1 MKENI
6 YFILYQLEI
15 IDGMKVYPKKL
26 SKIIQLSKEDLS
38 EEDLS
43 EDKIWDKLN
52 IPDNYSS
59 KILLNIQKL

>member
-15 IDGMKVYPKKL
+15 IDGMTVYPKKL
-26 SKIIQLSKEDLS
+26 SKIIQLSK
-38 EEDLS
+38 EDLS

>member
-1 MKENI
+1 
-6 YFILYQLEI
+6 
-15 IDGMKVYPKKL
+15 MKVYPKKL
-26 SKIIQLSKEDLS
+26 SKIIQLSK
-38 EEDLS
+38 EDLS

>member
-15 IDGMKVYPKKL
+15 IDGMTVYPKKF
-26 SKIIQLSKEDLS
+26 SKIIQLSK
-38 EEDLS
+38 EDLS

-59 KILLNIQKL
+59 KLLLSIQKL

>member
-38 EEDLS
+38 E
-43 EDKIWDKLN
+43 DKIWDKLN

-59 KILLNIQKL
+59 KYY

>member
-1 MKENI
+1 MKGNT
-6 YFILYQLEI
+6 YFILYQLDM
-15 IDGMKVYPKKL
+15 IDGMTVRPKKL
-26 SKIIQLSKEDLS
+26 SKIIELTT
-38 EEDLS
+38 EDLS

>member
-38 EEDLS
+38 EDKIW
-43 EDKIWDKLN
+43 DKIWDKLN

>member
-15 IDGMKVYPKKL
+15 FDGMKVYPKKL
-26 SKIIQLSKEDLS
+26 SKIIELTTEN
-38 EEDLS
+38 LS

>member
-15 IDGMKVYPKKL
+15 IDGMKVCPKKL

-38 EEDLS
+38 E
-43 EDKIWDKLN
+43 DKIWNKLN

-59 KILLNIQKL
+59 KLLLNIQKL

>member
-15 IDGMKVYPKKL
+15 IDGMTVYPKKL
-26 SKIIQLSKEDLS
+26 SKIIQLSK
-38 EEDLS
+38 EDLS

-59 KILLNIQKL
+59 KLLLSIQKL

>member
-15 IDGMKVYPKKL
+15 IDGMKVCPKKL
-26 SKIIQLSKEDLS
+26 SKIIQLSK
-38 EEDLS
+38 EDLS

-59 KILLNIQKL
+59 KLLLNIQKL

>member
-15 IDGMKVYPKKL
+15 IDGMRVYPKKL
-26 SKIIQLSKEDLS
+26 SKIIQLSK
-38 EEDLS
+38 EDLS

>member
-15 IDGMKVYPKKL
+15 IDGMTVYPKKL
-26 SKIIQLSKEDLS
+26 SKIIQLSK
-38 EEDLS
+38 EDLS

-59 KILLNIQKL
+59 KLLLNIQKL

>member
-15 IDGMKVYPKKL
+15 IAGMKVYPKKL
-26 SKIIQLSKEDLS
+26 SKIIQLSK
-38 EEDLS
+38 EDLS

>member
-15 IDGMKVYPKKL
+15 IDGMKVCPKKL
-26 SKIIQLSKEDLS
+26 SKIIQLSK
-38 EEDLS
+38 EDLS

>member
-15 IDGMKVYPKKL
+15 IGGMKVYPKKL
-26 SKIIQLSKEDLS
+26 SKIIQLSK
-38 EEDLS
+38 EDLS

>member
-15 IDGMKVYPKKL
+15 IDGMTVYPKKL
-26 SKIIQLSKEDLS
+26 SKIIQLS

-59 KILLNIQKL
+59 KLLLNIQKL

>member
-15 IDGMKVYPKKL
+15 IDRMTVYPKKL
-26 SKIIQLSKEDLS
+26 SKIIQLSK
-38 EEDLS
+38 EDLS

-59 KILLNIQKL
+59 KILLSIQKL

>member
-15 IDGMKVYPKKL
+15 IDGMEVYPKKL
-26 SKIIQLSKEDLS
+26 SKIIQLSK
-38 EEDLS
+38 EDLS

>member
-26 SKIIQLSKEDLS
+26 FKIIQLSK
-38 EEDLS
+38 EDLS

>member
-15 IDGMKVYPKKL
+15 IDGMTVYPKKL

-38 EEDLS
+38 E
-43 EDKIWDKLN
+43 DKIWDKLS

>member
-15 IDGMKVYPKKL
+15 IDEMKVYPKKL

-38 EEDLS
+38 E
-43 EDKIWDKLN
+43 DKIWNKLN

-59 KILLNIQKL
+59 KLLLNIQKL

>member
-6 YFILYQLEI
+6 YFILYQLDM
-15 IDGMKVYPKKL
+15 IDGMTVRPKKL
-26 SKIIQLSKEDLS
+26 SKIIELTT
-38 EEDLS
+38 EDLS

>member
-15 IDGMKVYPKKL
+15 IDGMKVYSKKL
-26 SKIIQLSKEDLS
+26 SKIIQLSK
-38 EEDLS
+38 EDLS

-59 KILLNIQKL
+59 KILLSIQKL